1 MANPN
6 LLDLTSIKLANYPL
20 TLGTSTAILMAA
32 ASNKVVKVI
41 SLYLAN
47 KSASTVSATI
57 TATAGAANNTTVN
70 LAYQVDIPP
79 DSTLQLITKDAP
91 IVLTENDYISG
102 LASAATSID
111 AFVSVEE
118 MT

>member
-6 LLDLTSIKLANYPL
+6 LLNLTSIILENSAA
-20 TLGTSTAILMAA
+20 TLGTSSTTFLNCP
-32 ASNKVVKVI
+32 SDKVLKII
-41 SLYLAN
+41 SVYLAN
-47 KSASTVSATI
+47 KSAATVSATVI
-57 TATAGAANNTTVN
+57 VNRNSTDYN

-91 IVLTENDYISG
+91 VVLTESDTFSA

-111 AFVSVEE
+111 LFLSYEN

>member
-6 LLDLTSIKLANYPL
+6 LLNLTSITLENNAA
-20 TLGTSTAILMAA
+20 TLGTSSAA
-32 ASNKVVKVI
+32 LYTCASNDVVKVI

-47 KSASTVSATI
+47 KSAATVSATI
-57 TATAGAANNTTVN
+57 TVTRGGTAYN

-91 IVLTENDYISG
+91 VVLTETDVISG

-111 AFVSVEE
+111 AVISVEQME
-118 MT
+118 

>member
-6 LLDLTSIKLANYPL
+6 LLNLTSIILENGAG
-20 TLGTSTAILMAA
+20 TLGTSSGALYACS
-32 ASNKVVKVI
+32 SNNVVKVI

-47 KSASTVSATI
+47 KSAATVSATI
-57 TATAGAANNTTVN
+57 TVTRGGTAYN

-91 IVLTENDYISG
+91 VVLTEADFISG

-111 AFVSVEE
+111 AIISVEQME
-118 MT
+118 

>member
-6 LLDLTSIKLANYPL
+6 LLNLTSITLDNDVH

-32 ASNKVVKVI
+32 TSNQVVKVI

-57 TATAGAANNTTVN
+57 TATESSTTIN

-102 LASAATSID
+102 LASSATSID
-111 AFVSVEE
+111 VFVSVEKME
-118 MT
+118 